1 MEMSRPSV
9 YAPSLYALSLY
20 APVPPL
26 CQRPLPKGLRG
37 GAEL

>member
-26 CQRPLPKGLRG
+26 CLRPLPLRG
-37 GAEL
+37 